1 MIRIKKIKPLFTSVV
16 TTMDRYTEDVTLE
29 SGLIDTTKQQGG
41 IKEYQTVVAVGGS
54 VRDIKV
60 GDLVCINPIRYAV
73 KKHQEGSLKDGVIT
87 DNSVIRFD
95 FAKIEMNGKQYLY
108 LQDRD
113 IDFVIEEFDEVSE
126 LSPQPLILP
135 EDKKIIKTK
144 TLLT

>member
-1 MIRIKKIKPLFTSVV
+1 MIKVKKIKPLFTSVV

-29 SGLIDTTKQQGG
+29 SGLIDATKQQGG

-87 DNSVIRFD
+87 DNPVIRFD
-95 FAKIEMNGKQYLY
+95 FPTIEMNGKQYLY

-113 IDFVIEEFDEVSE
+113 IDFVIEEFEEISE

>member
-87 DNSVIRFD
+87 DNPVIRFD
-95 FAKIEMNGKQYLY
+95 FPTIEMNGKQYLY

-113 IDFVIEEFDEVSE
+113 IDFVIEEFEEISE

>member
-1 MIRIKKIKPLFTSVV
+1 MIKVKKIKPLFTSVV

-60 GDLVCINPIRYAV
+60 GDLVCINPTRFAV
-73 KKHQEGSLKDGVIT
+73 KQHREGTLKDGVIS
-87 DNSVIRFD
+87 DNPVIKYNFD
-95 FAKIEMNGKQYLY
+95 IIEIDGKQCLL

-113 IDFVIEEFDEVSE
+113 IDFIIEEYEEVPDPTPST
-126 LSPQPLILP
+126 LIKP
-135 EDKKIIKTK
+135 EEKKLIV
-144 TLLT
+144 

>member
-1 MIRIKKIKPLFTSVV
+1 MIKVKKIKPLFTSVV

-60 GDLVCINPIRYAV
+60 GDLGCINPIRYAV

-87 DNSVIRFD
+87 DNPVIRFD
-95 FAKIEMNGKQYLY
+95 FPTIEMNGKQYLY

-113 IDFVIEEFDEVSE
+113 IDFVIEEFEEVSE

>member
-1 MIRIKKIKPLFTSVV
+1 
-16 TTMDRYTEDVTLE
+16 MDRYTEDVTLE

-87 DNSVIRFD
+87 DNPVIRFD
-95 FAKIEMNGKQYLY
+95 FPTIEMNGKQYLY

-113 IDFVIEEFDEVSE
+113 IDFIIEEFDEVSE

>member
-1 MIRIKKIKPLFTSVV
+1 MIKIKKIKPLFTSIV
-16 TTMDRYTEDVTLE
+16 TTMDKYTEDVTLE

-41 IKEYQTVVAVGGS
+41 VKEYQTVLAVGGS

-60 GDLVCINPIRYAV
+60 GDLVCINPMRYAV

-87 DNSVIRFD
+87 DNPVIHYD
-95 FAKIEMNGKQYLY
+95 FPVVEMNGKQCLF

-113 IDFVIEEFDEVSE
+113 IDFIIEDYEEITD

>member
-1 MIRIKKIKPLFTSVV
+1 MIKVKKIKPLFTSVV

-87 DNSVIRFD
+87 DNPVIRFD
-95 FAKIEMNGKQYLY
+95 FPTIEMNGKQYLY

-113 IDFVIEEFDEVSE
+113 IDFVIEEFEEISE

>member
-1 MIRIKKIKPLFTSVV
+1 MIKIKKIKPMFTSVV
-16 TTMDRYTEDVTLE
+16 TTMDKYTEDVTMD

-41 IKEYQTVVAVGGS
+41 IKEYQTVIAVGGS

-73 KKHQEGSLKDGVIT
+73 KKHQEGSLKDGVIC
-87 DNSVIRFD
+87 DNPVISYD
-95 FAKIEMNGKQYLY
+95 FPIIELNGKQCLY

-113 IDFVIEEFDEVSE
+113 IDFIIEDYEEITE

-135 EDKKIIKTK
+135 EDKKIIQTK
-144 TLLT
+144 TILT

>member
-1 MIRIKKIKPLFTSVV
+1 MIKVKKIKPLFTSVV

-41 IKEYQTVVAVGGS
+41 IKEYQTVVAIGGS

-60 GDLVCINPIRYAV
+60 GDLVCINPMRYAV

-87 DNSVIRFD
+87 DNPVIRFD
-95 FAKIEMNGKQYLY
+95 FPTIEMNGKQYLY

-113 IDFVIEEFDEVSE
+113 IDFVIEEFEEISE

>member
-1 MIRIKKIKPLFTSVV
+1 MIKVKKIKPLFTSVV

-87 DNSVIRFD
+87 DNPVIRFD
-95 FAKIEMNGKQYLY
+95 FPTIEMNGKQYLY

-113 IDFVIEEFDEVSE
+113 IDFVIEEFEEVSE

-135 EDKKIIKTK
+135 EKKKIIKTK

>member
-1 MIRIKKIKPLFTSVV
+1 MIKVKKIKPLSTSVV

-87 DNSVIRFD
+87 DSPVIRFD
-95 FAKIEMNGKQYLY
+95 FPTIEMNGKQYLY

-113 IDFVIEEFDEVSE
+113 IDFVIEEFEEISE

>member
-1 MIRIKKIKPLFTSVV
+1 MIRIKRIKPLFTSVV

-87 DNSVIRFD
+87 DNPVIRFD
-95 FAKIEMNGKQYLY
+95 FPTIEMNGKQYLY

-113 IDFVIEEFDEVSE
+113 IDFVIEEFEEISE

-135 EDKKIIKTK
+135 EEKKIIKTK